1 MKTPEEMAEEWAR
14 SETAQTLAN
23 YYEVAAANFL
33 GQQKAFQAH
42 IDGQNTGFKNG
53 FLAGYAA
60 AQPKWISVKER
71 LPEIPDGH
79 FISKEVLWISCY
91 GEMEVSFLEKLR
103 SELRIDWGEAGL
115 YKLDQV
121 THWMLLPEPP
131 KESE

>member
-1 MKTPEEMAEEWAR
+1 MKTPEEMAEEWCA
-14 SETAQTLAN
+14 EHTCHLQMTCHAN
-23 YYEVAAANFL
+23 A
-33 GQQKAFQAH
+33 
-42 IDGQNTGFKNG
+42 

-79 FISKEVLWISCY
+79 FISEEVLWISCY
-91 GEMEVSFLEKLR
+91 GEIKVSFLEKLR

-121 THWMLLPEPP
+121 THWMPLPEPP
-131 KESE
+131 KEEK